1 MANAIR
7 KRISKKITKALHDFN
22 LIENGD
28 KVLVAVS
35 GGKDSSVLL
44 MELASRMG
52 KFLPNCEIGAI
63 HIQSDFADKAPRE
76 FLQKLAADYPQIP
89 FFFKDVAV
97 EGRLKEGRT
106 LNCYWCSTQRRT
118 ELIKFAR
125 ENGYNKIALGHH
137 MDDIVE
143 TLLMNM
149 LYKGEFSGMPP
160 MVPYEKYPC
169 SIIRPLCYCEESE
182 IIEYAEDAGIRKFT
196 CTCEFSKASHRKSI
210 REEINRMNSDL
221 TKGRNGMTRP
231 SGQSILIVNFLSMKR
246 LICVSS
252 TGTASALTPNS
263 VNRFW
268 TFSIRTS
275 SSAASIRSS
284 RPP

>member
-22 LIENGD
+22 LIEDGD

-44 MELASRMG
+44 MELAARMG
-52 KFLPNCEIGAI
+52 KFLPDCEIGAI

-76 FLQKLAADYPQIP
+76 FLQRMAAQYPQIP
-89 FFFKDVAV
+89 FYFKDVA
-97 EGRLKEGRT
+97 
-106 LNCYWCSTQRRT
+106 
-118 ELIKFAR
+118 LIKFAR

-169 SIIRPLCYCEESE
+169 SIIRPLCYCEEHE

-196 CTCEFSKASHRKSI
+196 CTCEFSKASHRKTI
-210 REEINRMNSDL
+210 REEIKSL
-221 TKGRNGMTRP
+221 TKGNSTLKANLFESMRN
-231 SGQSILIVNFLSMKR
+231 
-246 LICVSS
+246 
-252 TGTASALTPNS
+252 
-263 VNRFW
+263 
-268 TFSIRTS
+268 IRMDYLL
-275 SSAASIRSS
+275 
-284 RPP
+284 

>member
-1 MANAIR
+1 MSNAIR
-7 KRISKKITKALHDFN
+7 KRISKKITKALHDFG
-22 LIENGD
+22 LIEDGD

-44 MELASRMG
+44 MELAARMG
-52 KFLPNCEIGAI
+52 KFLPDCEIAAI

-76 FLQKLAADYPQIP
+76 FLERMAQQYPQIP
-89 FFFKDVAV
+89 FYFKDVAV
-97 EGRLKEGRT
+97 EGRLKEGRK

-160 MVPYEKYPC
+160 MVPYEKYPV
-169 SIIRPLCYCEESE
+169 SVIRPLCYCEESE
-182 IIEYAEDAGIRKFT
+182 IIEYAEDADIRRFT

-210 REEINRMNSDL
+210 REEIKSL
-221 TKGRNGMTRP
+221 TKGNSTLKANLFESMRN
-231 SGQSILIVNFLSMKR
+231 
-246 LICVSS
+246 
-252 TGTASALTPNS
+252 
-263 VNRFW
+263 
-268 TFSIRTS
+268 IRMDYLL
-275 SSAASIRSS
+275 
-284 RPP
+284 

>member
-1 MANAIR
+1 MA
-7 KRISKKITKALHDFN
+7 
-22 LIENGD
+22 
-28 KVLVAVS
+28 
-35 GGKDSSVLL
+35 
-44 MELASRMG
+44 
-52 KFLPNCEIGAI
+52 
-63 HIQSDFADKAPRE
+63 Q
-76 FLQKLAADYPQIP
+76 QYPQIP

-97 EGRLKEGRT
+97 EGRLKEGRK

-169 SIIRPLCYCEESE
+169 NIIRPLCYCEESE
-182 IIEYAEDAGIRKFT
+182 IIEYVEDAGIRKFT

-210 REEINRMNSDL
+210 REEIKSL
-221 TKGRNGMTRP
+221 TKGNSTLKANLFESMRN
-231 SGQSILIVNFLSMKR
+231 
-246 LICVSS
+246 
-252 TGTASALTPNS
+252 
-263 VNRFW
+263 
-268 TFSIRTS
+268 IRMDYLL
-275 SSAASIRSS
+275 
-284 RPP
+284 

>member
-1 MANAIR
+1 M
-7 KRISKKITKALHDFN
+7 HDFN
-22 LIENGD
+22 LIEDGD
-28 KVLVAVS
+28 KVLIAVS

-76 FLQKLAADYPQIP
+76 FLQRMAEQYSQIP

-97 EGRLKEGRT
+97 EGRK

-149 LYKGEFSGMPP
+149 LYKGEFSDMPP

-169 SIIRPLCYCEESE
+169 SIIRPLCYCEE
-182 IIEYAEDAGIRKFT
+182 I
-196 CTCEFSKASHRKSI
+196 KS
-210 REEINRMNSDL
+210 L
-221 TKGRNGMTRP
+221 TKGNSTLKANLFESMRN
-231 SGQSILIVNFLSMKR
+231 
-246 LICVSS
+246 
-252 TGTASALTPNS
+252 
-263 VNRFW
+263 
-268 TFSIRTS
+268 IRMDYLL
-275 SSAASIRSS
+275 
-284 RPP
+284 